1 MFQAFA
7 IPGFMRNH
15 FTEANL
21 LRFPHCLAS
30 LCPGTTHLCFP
41 PASHMGEQNIWSG
54 DSTSG
59 NYHRNQS
66 WGRKALTVIYEFP
79 EAQGR

>member
-7 IPGFMRNH
+7 IPGLMRNH

-41 PASHMGEQNIWSG
+41 PASHMGL
-54 DSTSG
+54 
-59 NYHRNQS
+59 
-66 WGRKALTVIYEFP
+66 GRHMDAQYSYYTMGRREVKPNNPIY
-79 EAQGR
+79 QIQLGKL